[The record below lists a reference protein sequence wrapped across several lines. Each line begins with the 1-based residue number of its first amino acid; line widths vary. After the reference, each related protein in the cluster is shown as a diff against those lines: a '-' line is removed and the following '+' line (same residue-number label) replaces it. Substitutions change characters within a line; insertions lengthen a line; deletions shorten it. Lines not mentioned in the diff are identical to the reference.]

1 MTKPIKTLNELRD
14 KLQDDGAVTRPPAE
28 MPPQIRRLCPGAEE
42 IAVVKDYGRLLGTVN
57 GMDIYEVD
65 DETTR
70 LIAHE
75 NFAPLEKVSIHD
87 VPAVVMWR

>member
-1 MTKPIKTLNELRD
+1 
-14 KLQDDGAVTRPPAE
+14 
-28 MPPQIRRLCPGAEE
+28 
-42 IAVVKDYGRLLGTVN
+42 VKDYGRLLGTVN